1 LPLLN
6 IRRFTGSEFR
16 RNTFTLI
23 TGTAAAQAIP
33 IAAAPLLAR
42 LFSPTD
48 FGILALFTGV
58 VTVAS
63 VFGTLRY
70 SQAILIPTDETD
82 VIDLVV
88 MCSWLSGIFA
98 LIIAI
103 AMIPFEPRLA
113 AWFGL
118 DRLDWW
124 IVLVPIA
131 VLLTSLTTTF
141 YLLCNWRR
149 QYSTM
154 ANSRVVQWAV
164 TTALQLAMGYWLG
177 ANALVLIAAGLV
189 GQAAGFLVLL
199 RQANTGTMR
208 WRSPSIRALA
218 IRFRDFPLF
227 SLPADLIGN
236 LSNQAPVFL
245 LNSFFGTGVVG
256 LFNITTRLL
265 TAPITLLATSINQV
279 AQERAAKHFAE
290 HRECHVIYVRT
301 LRLLL
306 SLAVIPSL
314 LLFAL
319 APMLFEFALGREW
332 REAGIYAQI
341 MVPLFFLRFA
351 ASPLSFMFYIA
362 EKQGTD
368 LVWQIA
374 LLIVTVGTISA
385 GGAAN
390 DPKLAMGLYS
400 AGYSLMYLI
409 YLVLSYRLARGKQ
422 IRPQPHYQQS
432 V

>member
-1 LPLLN
+1 V
-6 IRRFTGSEFR
+6 
-16 RNTFTLI
+16 TLI

-42 LFSPTD
+42 LFDPTD

-82 VIDLVV
+82 VLDLVV
-88 MCSWLSGIFA
+88 MCFWLSVVFSS
-98 LIIAI
+98 LTAI

-118 DRLDWW
+118 TSLDWW
-124 IVLVPIA
+124 VILVPAA
-131 VLLTSLTTTF
+131 VLLTSLTTTL

-149 QYSTM
+149 QYAAM
-154 ANSRVVQWAV
+154 ANSRVAQWAV
-164 TTALQLAMGYWLG
+164 TTALQLALGYFLSG
-177 ANALVLIAAGLV
+177 TALVLIVAGLI
-189 GQAAGFLVLL
+189 GQGAGLLVLL
-199 RQANTGTMR
+199 RQANVREMS
-208 WRSPSIRALA
+208 WRSASIPALA

-236 LSNQAPVFL
+236 LSSQAPVFL
-245 LNSFFGTGVVG
+245 LNSFFGTSVVG

-279 AQERAAKHFAE
+279 AQERAAKHFAK
-290 HRECHVIYVRT
+290 HRECHVIYLRT
-301 LRLLL
+301 LRILL

-314 LLFAL
+314 LLFTF
-319 APMLFEFALGREW
+319 APMVFEFALGKEW

-368 LVWQIA
+368 LIWQVA

-385 GGAAN
+385 GGAVN
-390 DPKLAMGLYS
+390 DPKIAMRLYS
-400 AGYSLMYLI
+400 AGYSLMYLV
-409 YLVLSYRLARGKQ
+409 YLVLSYRLARGNQ
-422 IRPQPHYQQS
+422 LQPESHYPQS